1 MSNVAIIIVMLF
13 KSLRHQLLFMLFVL
27 RKCHKCALHFASTKL
42 QRTLSL
48 MRALCLTHENAS
60 MAKDSFNRGRG
71 SRHTVHGRHE
81 LTKSLELLIL
91 KHGLDSGVRRSRSLN
106 VRLQCTAQR
115 CWLGNRH
122 RDSGLRIR
130 REQ

>member
-48 MRALCLTHENAS
+48 MRALC
-60 MAKDSFNRGRG
+60 GRM
-71 SRHTVHGRHE
+71 
-81 LTKSLELLIL
+81 KMPPWL
-91 KHGLDSGVRRSRSLN
+91 KTLSTGAEVAGTQYMEDTN
-106 VRLQCTAQR
+106 
-115 CWLGNRH
+115 
-122 RDSGLRIR
+122 
-130 REQ
+130 